1 MSKTPV
7 NKILSYAAGYV
18 LVVLIVGAIALTLLS
33 CALMLLVP
41 VATNGAVH
49 IEWLQGIAITTLTVG
64 GLLMARLVLK

>member
-7 NKILSYAAGYV
+7 SRILSYAAGYV
-18 LVVLIVGAIALTLLS
+18 LVVFIVGAIALTLLS
-33 CALMLLVP
+33 CALMFLVP

-64 GLLMARLVLK
+64 GLLLARLVLK